1 MSINSAIGG
10 AMLNAA
16 HGALLGRALGDLQ
29 DQLDD
34 ERAWRLRAEATA
46 HALRAKVNAQDIYI
60 RALRAAQEP

>member
-16 HGALLGRALGDLQ
+16 HGAVLGRALGDLQ
-29 DQLDD
+29 DQLAN

-46 HALRAKVNAQDIYI
+46 QALRTKVSAQDAYI
-60 RALRAAQEP
+60 RALKASQEN